1 MNNLLQDLRFALRQM
16 RRSPGFAI
24 TAVFILA
31 LGIAA
36 NVIVFG
42 VLQALILQ
50 PLDVPHPDRVVT
62 FANREQ
68 GYPAYSYPEVRDVRD
83 GNTVF
88 SGVAAYAF
96 DLFGLEVEGATRP
109 AWGDEV
115 SGQFFEVM
123 DVKPFLGRLL
133 RRADDDHPG
142 AAEVAVITWPAWKN
156 TFGSD
161 PNIVGK
167 IVRINKHP
175 YTIVGVTPEGFYG
188 TEKFMQPEVFVPMAN
203 QASLDGTNWLE
214 SRTEKETV
222 YPIARIKDGITKAQ
236 VQAELNTV
244 AAHIAHLHPKDED
257 RLGLKLARPGLMG
270 DFVGGAVRRFLGGIM
285 LLAAIVL
292 LAACANL
299 GGLFAARTADRTREI
314 AIRMA
319 IGSSRWRILRQ
330 VLMEAFVISILG
342 GACACGL
349 AWMTLTGLAQWH
361 PPTDYPMKF
370 LVAPQPSLIAMAFLI
385 SVLACVLFGL
395 MPLRQIFKAD
405 PNDAIKGSGSQAG
418 AGRRWALRDILL
430 AAQIALCCVTVT
442 AAFVS
447 MRGLIKTLTMDR
459 GFNPSNAVLTKFDL
473 SEAGYS
479 GKAAEQV
486 QRQLLVKVSQLPGV
500 EAAAYANA
508 TPLADTADIPV
519 FTQQSTDFRDSN
531 KAFDTFLFNVSPG
544 YFNAAQTSM
553 LAGREF
559 SFSDKANTPPV
570 AIVNRQFARSLF
582 HSDQAV
588 GRYFKDSS
596 GKSIQIVGMVPTGKY
611 FLLSEDPQEAA
622 FFPILQRPT
631 PTTSLIVR
639 NRPDSSG
646 MATANMAAT
655 VRKVIR
661 DLDPGIPIRQSTD
674 WTSSLAL
681 SLFPSQVAT
690 VALGLF
696 GAFGLLLSITG
707 TFGLA
712 SYTVSKRLRELSI
725 RVALGAQAKQI
736 FSAALGRMLI
746 LLATGSV
753 SGILLGVAASRILS
767 AIVFQ
772 ATAQDPFVLVA
783 VALTILL
790 TGALSVAGPVR
801 RALNVDPALLL
812 REQ

>member
-244 AAHIAHLHPKDED
+244 AAHIAHLHPKD
-257 RLGLKLARPGLMG
+257 LSWLAR
-270 DFVGGAVRRFLGGIM
+270 V
-285 LLAAIVL
+285 
-292 LAACANL
+292 
-299 GGLFAARTADRTREI
+299 
-314 AIRMA
+314 
-319 IGSSRWRILRQ
+319 
-330 VLMEAFVISILG
+330 
-342 GACACGL
+342 
-349 AWMTLTGLAQWH
+349 
-361 PPTDYPMKF
+361 
-370 LVAPQPSLIAMAFLI
+370 
-385 SVLACVLFGL
+385 
-395 MPLRQIFKAD
+395 
-405 PNDAIKGSGSQAG
+405 
-418 AGRRWALRDILL
+418 
-430 AAQIALCCVTVT
+430 
-442 AAFVS
+442 
-447 MRGLIKTLTMDR
+447 
-459 GFNPSNAVLTKFDL
+459 
-473 SEAGYS
+473 
-479 GKAAEQV
+479 
-486 QRQLLVKVSQLPGV
+486 
-500 EAAAYANA
+500 
-508 TPLADTADIPV
+508 
-519 FTQQSTDFRDSN
+519 
-531 KAFDTFLFNVSPG
+531 
-544 YFNAAQTSM
+544 
-553 LAGREF
+553 
-559 SFSDKANTPPV
+559 
-570 AIVNRQFARSLF
+570 
-582 HSDQAV
+582 
-588 GRYFKDSS
+588 
-596 GKSIQIVGMVPTGKY
+596 
-611 FLLSEDPQEAA
+611 
-622 FFPILQRPT
+622 
-631 PTTSLIVR
+631 
-639 NRPDSSG
+639 
-646 MATANMAAT
+646 
-655 VRKVIR
+655 
-661 DLDPGIPIRQSTD
+661 
-674 WTSSLAL
+674 
-681 SLFPSQVAT
+681 
-690 VALGLF
+690 
-696 GAFGLLLSITG
+696 
-707 TFGLA
+707 
-712 SYTVSKRLRELSI
+712 
-725 RVALGAQAKQI
+725 
-736 FSAALGRMLI
+736 
-746 LLATGSV
+746 
-753 SGILLGVAASRILS
+753 
-767 AIVFQ
+767 
-772 ATAQDPFVLVA
+772 
-783 VALTILL
+783 
-790 TGALSVAGPVR
+790 
-801 RALNVDPALLL
+801 
-812 REQ
+812 